1 MSVELQ
7 AMSRSRNRRSKG
19 IFLEKLH
26 SNPAG
31 FRVTESGKELL
42 TFTEFNRRPALF
54 KIDKV

>member
-7 AMSRSRNRRSKG
+7 AMSRNRNRRTKG

-26 SNPAG
+26 SDPAG
-31 FRVTESGKELL
+31 LLVTESGKELL
-42 TFTEFNRRPALF
+42 TFTGFNRRPALF